1 VIPPAAVQERAAAQ
15 EPAAVLDLA
24 AGGAPLGRTRL
35 VCIDGPAG
43 SGKTTLAARLAEV
56 TSPTT
61 TAGAGTGRTV
71 AVVHMD
77 DLYDG
82 WSALAGDR
90 AVGLTRRIDAG
101 ILTPLAAGRP
111 GGYRRYDWPTATFA
125 EQHAVPVVDVLVL
138 EGCASAQRAWA
149 GRTALAVWVEVD
161 RGLRTRRWLERDDDV
176 RAAMQCR
183 DWQAD
188 EDAWFAADGTR
199 ARARL
204 LLSGTSAED
213 RSGRGA

>member
-1 VIPPAAVQERAAAQ
+1 MIPPAAVQERAAAQ

-43 SGKTTLAARLAEV
+43 SGKTTLAAGLAEAA
-56 TSPTT
+56 
-61 TAGAGTGRTV
+61 TAAGRTV
-71 AVVHMD
+71 AVVHLD

>member
-1 VIPPAAVQERAAAQ
+1 MQ

-43 SGKTTLAARLAEV
+43 SGKTTLAAGLAEAA
-56 TSPTT
+56 
-61 TAGAGTGRTV
+61 TAAGRTV
-71 AVVHMD
+71 AVVHLD

-111 GGYRRYDWPTATFA
+111 GGYRRYDWPSGAFA
-125 EQHAVPVVDVLVL
+125 ERHAVAVVDVLVL

-149 GRTALAVWVEVD
+149 GRTALPVWVEVD

-183 DWQAD
+183 DWQVD

-199 ARARL
+199 ARAGL
-204 LLSGTSAED
+204 LLAGTSAED